1 MPRDWFAGHFI
12 YWTSWL
18 RIASRSAIMLAPFDT
33 NTPGNT
39 GKSFGSSADQRI
51 QRHSGRNCMILLIA
65 RTPSSRF
72 GIRLSETIRSGLNSR
87 AISTSSGPELAI
99 PESSTIKLPCGFIDD
114 HLQDLFQDV
123 PEAVV
128 IFCRKDSYATGG
140 ARRIAYPVS
149 LVGFMVFTSFRF
161 RFCDNLQYRIIA
173 QTSFLVKVRELLL
186 LFWIATIL
194 V

>member
-87 AISTSSGPELAI
+87 AISTSS
-99 PESSTIKLPCGFIDD
+99 